1 MGLFGNLFG
10 NKQEDNGL
18 VVDLID
24 NGFVI
29 NDTRFPFPA
38 RASELVKVLG
48 IPRVVE
54 QKIDD
59 SLRRIYSEKY
69 GFDEKSYQPLLYYWD
84 EYGFLAYTHDHET
97 VHNFTISLHSSK
109 YPIKMPNKF
118 FTGKLLS
125 HGNLWHEEVIKQRGG
140 SLQYDKCYA
149 TVHSWGNY
157 KKEKN
162 IGHLEY
168 KSKGDKLDF
177 FELSDEARKILSFV
191 SEENIGNQEFVAEE
205 SDIYIMDKYWDSYIG
220 GSDDSMTLMD
230 YLADKKS
237 KDISLKEIFT
247 ELGFNQDDFDFRNPR
262 KDITV
267 TLKNGVNLEFHYA
280 IQVICDLTAI
290 LLECKKNKSVNLQ
303 VLSGGMLEK
312 DKVVIR
318 LSTSEKEEKIIH
330 DVLTDFCKNP
340 MEYNLREMCT
350 KDDMKEMVSLCEKL
364 KNEYTIAG

>member
-29 NDTRFPFPA
+29 NDTQFPFPV

-48 IPRVVE
+48 IPRVIE
-54 QKIDD
+54 RQIDD
-59 SLRRIYSEKY
+59 GLRCKYCEKY
-69 GFDEKSYQPLLYYWD
+69 GFDEKSYQP
-84 EYGFLAYTHDHET
+84 F
-97 VHNFTISLHSSK
+97 
-109 YPIKMPNKF
+109 YPIKMPDKF

-125 HGNLWHEEVIKQRGG
+125 HGNPWHEEVIKQRGG

-168 KSKGDKLDF
+168 KSRSDELDF
-177 FELSDEARKILSFV
+177 FDLSDEARNILSFV
-191 SEENIGNQEFVAEE
+191 SVENVGKQEFVMEE

-230 YLADKKS
+230 YLADKKN
-237 KDISLKEIFT
+237 KNISLTEIFT
-247 ELGFNQDDFDFRNPR
+247 ELGFNQDDFDFRNPG

-303 VLSGGMLEK
+303 ELSGGTLEK

-318 LSTSEKEEKIIH
+318 LSSSEKEEKIIH

-340 MEYNLREMCT
+340 MEYNLSEMCS
-350 KDDMKEMVSLCEKL
+350 KDDMKEMASLCEKL